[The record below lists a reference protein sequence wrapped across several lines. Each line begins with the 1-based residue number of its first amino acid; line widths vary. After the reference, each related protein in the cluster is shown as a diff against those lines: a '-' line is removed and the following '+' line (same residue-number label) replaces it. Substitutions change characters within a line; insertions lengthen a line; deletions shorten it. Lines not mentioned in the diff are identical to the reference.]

1 MSSKKRGL
9 GRSFSSLIPDELFD
23 ESFDPTLE
31 QDEKVSDLR
40 QIRVEDISSDPGQPR
55 KNFDQDALEQLSSSI
70 VEHGILQPI
79 VLVPSKDSG
88 YIIVAGE
95 RRWRAAKMAG
105 LDKVPAIIRTLSS
118 QHKLELSLIENL
130 QRRDLNPIETATAY
144 LKLRDQFNMSLDMIA
159 QRMGVGAVSTISN
172 KLRLL
177 KLPKSVLDL
186 VAKGDIREGQVRPL
200 IGLDPEVVEDTV
212 RRIISEGWSA
222 RKVEQFVVNFKTA
235 DSDREEPK
243 PRGLAE
249 VVYAD
254 RIKLISDRLNTKVK
268 ISTNSKGAGR
278 ITINFKNEEDLERIN
293 QLLTEG

>member
-40 QIRVEDISSDPGQPR
+40 QIRVGDISSDPGQPR

-70 VEHGILQPI
+70 KEHGILQPI

-105 LDKVPAIIRTLSS
+105 LEKVPAIVRTLNS

-177 KLPKSVLDL
+177 KLPKPVLDL
-186 VAKGDIREGQVRPL
+186 VASGEVSEGQVRPL
-200 IGLDPEVVEDTV
+200 IGLDSKLAEETALK
-212 RRIISEGWSA
+212 IIAEGWSA
-222 RKVEQFVVNFKTA
+222 RKVEQFVVNLKAAT
-235 DSDREEPK
+235 SEGEVKSRES
-243 PRGLAE
+243 AE

-254 RIKLISDRLNTKVK
+254 RIRGISDRLNTKVK
-268 ISTNSKGAGR
+268 ISTNAKGAGR
-278 ITINFKNEEDLERIN
+278 ITISFKNEEDLDRIN
-293 QLLTEG
+293 QLLMDS